1 MEIVFTIVGIVAVF
15 LMWVML
21 FDSNRFVVVRY
32 KLTDERIKRPMR
44 LVVLADL
51 HNKQYGKENQNLIE
65 AIRGEK
71 PDAILVAGDLVTAK
85 LGLKTKEALGL
96 LRELSKDYPVYYANG
111 NHEQRMELAPEEFG
125 PMAFQYGEE
134 LKAMGVDR
142 LVNEHVA
149 LEGAG
154 IVLYG
159 LEIDRDFYQKFRPKD
174 MGCGYLE
181 KLLGKPDPGRFTIL
195 IAHHPNY
202 FPCYADWGADLVLSG
217 HIHGGVARIPGGRGV
232 ISPAFRLFPHYDGGR
247 FELGGS
253 VMLLSR
259 GLGMHTIPIRLF
271 NPGEVVVAELL
282 PRENGG

>member
-125 PMAFQYGEE
+125 PMALQYGEE
-134 LKAMGVDR
+134 
-142 LVNEHVA
+142 
-149 LEGAG
+149 
-154 IVLYG
+154 
-159 LEIDRDFYQKFRPKD
+159 
-174 MGCGYLE
+174 
-181 KLLGKPDPGRFTIL
+181 
-195 IAHHPNY
+195 
-202 FPCYADWGADLVLSG
+202 
-217 HIHGGVARIPGGRGV
+217 
-232 ISPAFRLFPHYDGGR
+232 
-247 FELGGS
+247 
-253 VMLLSR
+253 
-259 GLGMHTIPIRLF
+259 
-271 NPGEVVVAELL
+271 
-282 PRENGG
+282 